1 MKNTDIAIIGLSGRL
16 PGISDLSELN
26 DIFVNKV
33 DCVVP
38 FKDER
43 RDLLKLDKDIK
54 YFDAAYI
61 DGVQYF
67 DYNFFNISRQ
77 EAKNMDPQQ
86 KMILELA
93 YSAIEDGG
101 YSPDD
106 LRGTNTSVM
115 IGVHNSHMYDDH
127 ITDNT
132 GIAFLGSFLDALAGR
147 ISYTLDLE
155 GEAAVVETACSSSLY
170 AIYDSCV
177 KLNAGEADM
186 ALAGGITLE
195 FRARPWNYAQ
205 IDNLQLISPSARC
218 NTFDECADGI
228 NLGEGAGVLF
238 LKRYDDAVRDKD
250 PIYAV
255 IKSAAANQD
264 GGRSNSLTAPSSKAQ
279 ADVIRK
285 AIKKS
290 GINAEEI
297 GYIEAHGTG
306 TKIGDPIEI
315 QGLTEAFSSF
325 TDKKQF
331 CPIGSLK
338 SNFSHLGS
346 AAGVVSVIK
355 GITSFENN
363 KKYPLC
369 RLNKVNPLIDFRNSP
384 VYPITETE
392 SWITD
397 KNRYIGIS
405 AFGASGTNVHVI
417 LGDHKEQYYGKKTEP
432 EYLITVSGDR
442 EEAVGEYCANLLDD
456 VGRFPLGD
464 IAYTLNKG
472 RKDFKFRTSFCVKN
486 DEEMREKLKGD
497 IKVSEAEEHK
507 VIFLF
512 SGNCTFSNEDVE
524 YLSSVYPDFKKT
536 YEQIIDKAGNTDENI
551 RNFAV
556 YSGIYN
562 AIVSMGIAPY
572 KIVSAGIGKF
582 AGDYVSGKLE
592 LEKALEAVRKNN
604 DAEVNYDAFK
614 KFMADISVKSKYPVA
629 VLEMGCEGVL
639 AECIE
644 NENEFSDIR
653 VIYALDSE
661 KGSIYKAFSE
671 LYCIGVNID
680 WDKFY
685 KATEYARVHI
695 STYPFAKT
703 YSWPDIKEKKRAAEE
718 EKKTAAAMSRDEVAG
733 ILREVWAEE
742 LDIEGFDDDDDLFDL
757 GANSIE
763 AMDVADAVEERTN
776 IHIEFSDMYK
786 YTSVSSL
793 ADHIVSIM
801 NSQPSEADVEPTENR
816 AHTQSTEMTSYNQQR
831 MLFLAD
837 QTSDAAVYN
846 MSMLHKVN
854 GEFDPEVFRKCLDA
868 IVKRHDILH
877 TIYRKQGDKYFQ
889 VVLEDY
895 TFSNEYLEL
904 DETNDDN
911 VLSYIRNYDLNV
923 DLYSEIPI
931 KSLIVK
937 SKSGTYY
944 WAVNLH
950 HIAGDGYSYGVF
962 ASEVLKYYD
971 EFMKNGTYVPQPL
984 KTQYSDYIIHEEE
997 FLRSKQADI
1006 QREFWKNE
1014 LEGISGIL
1022 KFPADKQ
1029 RPDIVTYNGDY
1040 YEFEIGKDLFAKA
1053 DIFAKSNNITLFMLI
1068 ESAYA
1073 LTLAKYT
1080 GSNDICVGIPFA
1092 NRNSAEFK
1100 ELIGFFV
1107 NTLIIRNKF
1116 NDDMTVRELLNEVR
1130 SRFLN
1135 IYINSEIPFE
1145 EIVNVTKFKR
1155 DRAYLPLIQFM
1166 LAYQNFGTGDIRND
1180 AFSLEVSEL
1189 PSYTSKFEMTATLIE
1204 QEDNIIGTV
1213 EYNSDL
1219 YYKKTIETFIS
1230 NYISMLEQIIGS
1242 PDACIGS
1249 LGFSSP
1255 DVQTDDYDF

>member
-43 RDLLKLDKDIK
+43 RDLLKLDKNIK

-101 YSPDD
+101 YSPDE
-106 LRGTNTSVM
+106 LRGTNTSVI

-155 GEAAVVETACSSSLY
+155 GEASVVETACSSSLY

-177 KLNAGEADM
+177 KLKAGEADM

-238 LKRYDDAVRDKD
+238 LKRYEDAVRDKD

-290 GINAEEI
+290 GINAEDI

-355 GITSFENN
+355 SITSFENN

-369 RLNKVNPLIDFRNSP
+369 RLNKVNPLIDFKNSP

-392 SWITD
+392 DWLTD
-397 KNRYIGIS
+397 KDRYIGIS

-417 LGDHKEQYYGKKTEP
+417 LGDHKEHYYGKKTEP
-432 EYLITVSGDR
+432 EYLVTISGDR
-442 EEAVGEYCANLLDD
+442 EEAVGEYCTKLLND

-486 DEEMREKLKGD
+486 DEEMGEKLNGD
-497 IKVSEAEEHK
+497 VKVTEAEEHK

-512 SGNCTFSNEDVE
+512 SGDCTFSNEDAE
-524 YLSSVYPDFKKT
+524 YLSSVYPEFKKT
-536 YEQIIDKAGNTDENI
+536 YGQIIDKAGNTDENV
-551 RNFAV
+551 RDFAV

-562 AIVSMGIAPY
+562 TVVSMGITPL
-572 KIVSAGIGKF
+572 KIVSAGAGKY
-582 AGDYVSGKLE
+582 AGDYVSEKLE
-592 LEKALEAVRKNN
+592 LEKALEAVRKG
-604 DAEVNYDAFK
+604 DYTAVNYDGFK

-629 VLEMGCEGVL
+629 VLEMGYEGGL
-639 AECIE
+639 ANCIE
-644 NENEFSDIR
+644 NDNELNSIK
-653 VIYALDSE
+653 VINALDSE
-661 KGSIYKAFSE
+661 KRAIYKALSK
-671 LYCIGVNID
+671 LYNIGVNID

-685 KATEYARVHI
+685 SDTEYARVHI

-703 YSWPDIKEKKRAAEE
+703 YSWPDIKEKKKAAEE
-718 EKKTAAAMSRDEVAG
+718 IKHAAVMSRDEVVG
-733 ILREVWAEE
+733 ILRQIWAEE
-742 LDIEGFDDDDDLFDL
+742 LDIEEFDDEDDLFDL
-757 GANSIE
+757 GANSLE
-763 AMDVADAVEERTN
+763 AMDAADAVEERTN
-776 IHIEFSDMYK
+776 IHLEFSDMYK
-786 YTSVSSL
+786 YTSVSALS
-793 ADHIVSIM
+793 DHIISLM
-801 NSQPSEADVEPTENR
+801 NTQPSEEDIADSNNKSQ
-816 AHTQSTEMTSYNQQR
+816 TQSAEMTSYNQQR

-837 QTSDAAVYN
+837 QTSDSAIYN
-846 MSMLHKVN
+846 MSMLHKVS
-854 GEFDPEVFRKCLDA
+854 GEFDPEVFRLSLDA
-868 IVKRHDILH
+868 IVKRHDVLH

-889 VVLEDY
+889 VVLQDY

-904 DETNDDN
+904 DETNEDA
-911 VLSYIRNYDLNV
+911 VLSYISNYDLNV

-937 SKSGTYY
+937 SKNSTYY

-962 ASEVLKYYD
+962 ASEVLKYYE
-971 EFMKNGTYVPQPL
+971 EFMKDKNYVPQPL
-984 KTQYSDYIIHEEE
+984 KTQYSDYIIHEED
-997 FLRSKQADI
+997 FLRSKKADK
-1006 QREFWKNE
+1006 QREFWKKE
-1014 LEGISGIL
+1014 LEGINGIL

-1040 YEFEIGKDLFAKA
+1040 YEFEIGKEIFAKA
-1053 DIFAKSNNITLFMLI
+1053 DNFAKSNNITLFMLI
-1068 ESAYA
+1068 ESAFA

-1080 GSNDICVGIPFA
+1080 GSDDICIGIPFA

-1107 NTLIIRNKF
+1107 NTVIIRNKF

-1130 SRFLN
+1130 NRFLN
-1135 IYINSEIPFE
+1135 IYTNSELPFE

-1155 DRAYLPLIQFM
+1155 DRSYLPLIQFM
-1166 LAYQNFGTGDIRND
+1166 LAYQNFGTGNIKND

-1204 QEDNIIGTV
+1204 QDDNIIGTV

-1230 NYISMLEQIIGS
+1230 NYISMLEQIIVS
-1242 PDACIGS
+1242 PDASIGS
-1249 LGFSSP
+1249 LGFSSS
-1255 DVQTDDYDF
+1255 DIQTEDYDF